1 MLNILRDGPFR
12 YLHSAGT
19 GELILTLSEARSDN
33 GRPTGRFY
41 EAEAENQ
48 PVQRT
53 LREWKKI
60 ARRRMGDALITDR
73 DGRD

>member
-41 EAEAENQ
+41 EA
-48 PVQRT
+48 
-53 LREWKKI
+53 
-60 ARRRMGDALITDR
+60 
-73 DGRD
+73 

>member
-19 GELILTLSEARSDN
+19 GELIMTLVEGESAGHRS
-33 GRPTGRFY
+33 TGRF
-41 EAEAENQ
+41 AEEGDDSG
-48 PVQRT
+48 VERT